1 MINGSSRKSKFY
13 KHIVWYMRRIP
24 LLKNS
29 VKEKLPLNMSKK
41 LIGFFGVL
49 DSVGEWLQER
59 LHPANETSIRER
71 GLPLL
76 PQEKYQYLDGLR
88 IADQKSRRPRLHKM
102 FRP

>member
-1 MINGSSRKSKFY
+1 
-13 KHIVWYMRRIP
+13 MRRIP

>member
-1 MINGSSRKSKFY
+1 
-13 KHIVWYMRRIP
+13 MRRIP
-24 LLKNS
+24 LLKNA

-59 LHPANETSIRER
+59 LHPANEASIVSR

-76 PQEKYQYLDGLR
+76 PQEKYQYLEDLR
-88 IADQKSRRPRLHKM
+88 IADQKSRKPKLHKM

>member
-1 MINGSSRKSKFY
+1 
-13 KHIVWYMRRIP
+13 MRRIP

-76 PQEKYQYLDGLR
+76 PQEKYQYLDELR
-88 IADQKSRRPRLHKM
+88 IADQKSKRPKLHKM